1 MNSIMKRFRRL
12 RKNEA
17 IRDLVSNIKITKD
30 DIVIPYFVKEGKTE
44 EIENMPGIFRYSI
57 DNLLMEIEE
66 VYNKGI
72 KGIILFGV
80 IDKSNEKFDF
90 NGICEKAYSE
100 DGIVQKAIRRI
111 KKNFPEILIIS
122 DVCLCNWTENG
133 HCGIVKRSKDGY
145 FIDNDETLKILS
157 KIAVSHA
164 YSGVDFVAP
173 SSMMDFQVKAIRES
187 LDRENFTYVGIISYA
202 IKYASNLYLPF
213 RDAVYSH
220 IQFGDR
226 KTYQMDFRN
235 YDECIIKAKQ
245 DIEEGADILMIKPSL
260 PYLDIIYKIKKIYN
274 YPLCAY
280 NVSGEYLMIKDYVK
294 RFGKEIEKDI
304 VFEILFAIKRAGAN
318 FIITYH
324 GKDILKWI

>member
-1 MNSIMKRFRRL
+1 MKRFRRL

-30 DIVIPYFVKEGKTE
+30 DIVIPYFVKEGQTV

-57 DNLLMEIEE
+57 DDLLMEIEE

-80 IDKSNEKFDF
+80 IDKNNEKFDF

-100 DGIVQKAIRRI
+100 NGIVPKAIKKI
-111 KKNFPEILIIS
+111 KENFTDILIIS
-122 DVCLCNWTENG
+122 DVCLCNYSKNG
-133 HCGIVKRSKDGY
+133 HCGIVKRSKGGY

-164 YSGVDFVAP
+164 NSGVDFVAP
-173 SSMMDFQVKAIRES
+173 SSMMDFQVKTIRES
-187 LDRENFTYVGIISYA
+187 LDREGFKEVGIISYT

-213 RDAVYSH
+213 RDAVFSH
-220 IQFGDR
+220 LHFGDR

-235 YDECIIKAKQ
+235 YAECIVKAKK
-245 DIEEGADILMIKPSL
+245 DIEEGADILMVKPSL
-260 PYLDIIYKIKKIYN
+260 PYLDIIYRIKKKFN
-274 YPLCAY
+274 YPLCSF
-280 NVSGEYLMIKDYVK
+280 NVSGEYLMVKDYVK
-294 RFGKEIEKDI
+294 RFGEEIEKDI
-304 VFEILFAIKRAGAN
+304 IFEILFAIKRSGAD

-324 GKDILKWI
+324 GKEILKWI